1 MKDLA
6 AIKDCIV
13 VHPDQID
20 FLKDKMSKNSF
31 AFIEDVYMERNRG
44 LVFKN
49 GEHVANILF
58 ENGRECNPL
67 LTSINPET

>member
-20 FLKDKMSKNSF
+20 FLKDKLPPNIGF
-31 AFIEDVYMERNRG
+31 ALIEAPYVKRNKG

-49 GEHVANILF
+49 GEHVADILF
-58 ENGRECNPL
+58 ENGREG
-67 LTSINPET
+67 